1 MHKPAILALALLAV
15 PAMAL
20 AESQAP
26 LGGSDSIVIA
36 ATCDDL
42 RAEVR
47 ASHPDCQPLRQ
58 TRPAQARPEVAPPAP
73 ARSVVVA
80 VETQRP
86 AERRRMARLPWL
98 IGVYN

>member
-1 MHKPAILALALLAV
+1 MINKPAILALALLAF
-15 PAMAL
+15 PAVAL
-20 AESQAP
+20 ADGQRP
-26 LGGSDSIVIA
+26 VSDRDSTVIA

-58 TRPAQARPEVAPPAP
+58 IRPAKSQR
-73 ARSVVVA
+73 VVVA
-80 VETQRP
+80 IDTQRP
-86 AERRRMARLPWL
+86 VERRRMSRLPWL